1 LTRAYDDAAG
11 RTPAPEGDFLNPG
24 AGDIGGL
31 TLAPGLYKFTSS
43 LSLTGSDVTLAGGA
57 DDVWIFQIA
66 SDLNVGSGIQVVLS
80 GGAQAANVF
89 WQVGTSAT
97 LGTASAFKGTIMADQ
112 SITLNSGSTLD
123 GRALASTAAVTLAS
137 STVTV
142 PAPAGMSL
150 KRPASRQ
157 TLFRRHGARSA
168 SDLNG
173 RARVSRSTYAY

>member
-1 LTRAYDDAAG
+1 MDNADRGPAPG
-11 RTPAPEGDFLNPG
+11 TPAPDF
-24 AGDIGGL
+24 
-31 TLAPGLYKFTSS
+31 TLHSTP
-43 LSLTGSDVTLAGGA
+43 
-57 DDVWIFQIA
+57 
-66 SDLNVGSGIQVVLS
+66 
-80 GGAQAANVF
+80 
-89 WQVGTSAT
+89 
-97 LGTASAFKGTIMADQ
+97 DQ